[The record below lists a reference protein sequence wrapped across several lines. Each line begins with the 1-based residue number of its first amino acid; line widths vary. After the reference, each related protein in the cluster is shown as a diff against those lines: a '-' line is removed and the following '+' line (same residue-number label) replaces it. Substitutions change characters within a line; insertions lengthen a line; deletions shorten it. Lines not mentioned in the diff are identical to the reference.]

1 MGQIQYTDLNSMYL
15 DPLLLCIVD
24 YSCPDPEYEAH
35 VSGGH
40 RAQEAVQLLKEF
52 YNGENPYAPN
62 PKVKGVKVKKDP
74 PPPPP
79 PVELNCQ

>member
-1 MGQIQYTDLNSMYL
+1 
-15 DPLLLCIVD
+15 
-24 YSCPDPEYEAH
+24 

-62 PKVKGVKVKKDP
+62 PKVKGVKLKKGSPAPSAAD
-74 PPPPP
+74 
-79 PVELNCQ
+79 LDFISS

>member
-1 MGQIQYTDLNSMYL
+1 MSRKWIGSPPVVL
-15 DPLLLCIVD
+15 
-24 YSCPDPEYEAH
+24 DPEYSAH

-62 PKVKGVKVKKDP
+62 PKVKGVKLKKDSP
-74 PPPPP
+74 PAEPN
-79 PVELNCQ
+79 LTSQ

>member
-1 MGQIQYTDLNSMYL
+1 MVFLIMLISA
-15 DPLLLCIVD
+15 
-24 YSCPDPEYEAH
+24 PEYKVS

-62 PKVKGVKVKKDP
+62 PKVKGVKIKKDSQRNGNERP
-74 PPPPP
+74 SSRTS
-79 PVELNCQ
+79 

>member
-1 MGQIQYTDLNSMYL
+1 MNICL
-15 DPLLLCIVD
+15 
-24 YSCPDPEYEAH
+24 DPEYKAH

-62 PKVKGVKVKKDP
+62 PKVKGVKIKKDP
-74 PPPPP
+74 PA
-79 PVELNCQ
+79 PVELSSQ